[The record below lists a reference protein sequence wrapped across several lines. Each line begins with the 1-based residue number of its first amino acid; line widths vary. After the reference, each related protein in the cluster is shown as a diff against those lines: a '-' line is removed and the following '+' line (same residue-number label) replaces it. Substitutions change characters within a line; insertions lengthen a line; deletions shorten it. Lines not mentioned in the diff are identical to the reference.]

1 MATTKDIQYES
12 DVNGNPTF
20 IKINLEKYGADLE
33 PFLKKIGVLLPKD
46 AFDLELENSISSEE
60 FLKKSIEKINSL
72 PWKK

>member
-1 MATTKDIQYES
+1 MATSKDIQYES

-20 IKINLEKYGADLE
+20 IKINLEKYGSDLE

-46 AFDLELENSISSEE
+46 AFDLEIENSISSEE
-60 FLKKSIEKINSL
+60 FLKRSIEKINSL

>member
-1 MATTKDIQYES
+1 MAITKDIQYES

-46 AFDLELENSISSEE
+46 AFDLEFENSISSEE
-60 FLKKSIEKINSL
+60 FLKKSIEKINRL

>member
-12 DVNGNPTF
+12 DINGNPTF
-20 IKINLEKYGADLE
+20 IKINLEKYGEDLE

-46 AFDLELENSISSEE
+46 AFDLEIESSISSEE
-60 FLKKSIEKINSL
+60 FLKKAIVKINSL

>member
-46 AFDLELENSISSEE
+46 AFDLEIENSISSEE
-60 FLKKSIEKINSL
+60 FLKRSIEKINGL

>member
-1 MATTKDIQYES
+1 MATSKDIQYES
-12 DVNGNPTF
+12 DANGNPTF
-20 IKINLEKYGADLE
+20 IRINLEKYGADLE
-33 PFLKKIGVLLPKD
+33 PFLQKIGVLLPKD

>member
-1 MATTKDIQYES
+1 MATSKDIQYES

-33 PFLKKIGVLLPKD
+33 PFLKKVGVLLPKD
-46 AFDLELENSISSEE
+46 AFDLEIENSISSKE

>member
-46 AFDLELENSISSEE
+46 AFDLEFENSISSEE

>member
-12 DVNGNPTF
+12 DANGNPTF

-46 AFDLELENSISSEE
+46 AFDLEFENSISSEE

-72 PWKK
+72 LWKK

>member
-12 DVNGNPTF
+12 DANGNPTF

-46 AFDLELENSISSEE
+46 AFDLEFENSISSEE
-60 FLKKSIEKINSL
+60 FLQKSIEKINSL